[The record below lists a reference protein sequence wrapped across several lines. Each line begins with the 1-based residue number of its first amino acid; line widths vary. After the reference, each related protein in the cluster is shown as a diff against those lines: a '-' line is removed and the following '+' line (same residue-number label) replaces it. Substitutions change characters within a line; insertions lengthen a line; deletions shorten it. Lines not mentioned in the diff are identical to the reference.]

1 MQFSLEQ
8 RHLLDGDETREGRK
22 EKPLGFADA
31 TGAPDWAKVR
41 IVQVRSAIVQNRVVP
56 APSRAF
62 IAGCEK
68 RALERRAL
76 SHPARIG
83 ATRTRSLEDIFLA
96 EHGYEYH
103 QRNSN
108 VAIAKRNGIS
118 VEALEDAQ
126 LRLKLKEQG
135 EQIRRERAFYD

>member
-1 MQFSLEQ
+1 
-8 RHLLDGDETREGRK
+8 LLDGDDARRERR
-22 EKPLGFADA
+22 EKPLGFGDA
-31 TGAPDWAKVR
+31 SNAPDWAKVR
-41 IVQVRSAIVQNRVVP
+41 IIQIRSAVVEGRAVP

-68 RALERRAL
+68 RSLDRKPHL
-76 SHPARIG
+76 TG
-83 ATRTRSLEDIFLA
+83 ARSLEDKFLA

-108 VAIAKRNGIS
+108 AAVAKRNGIT
-118 VEALEDAQ
+118 VEALEDAK

-135 EQIRRERAFYD
+135 ERIRREALCY